1 MGDLGFTIVGIGG
14 AGGKIVN
21 AVAEQNDGHIKAF
34 AIDTDFSAIS
44 RLNRCQQKRI
54 GATRFDGAGSG
65 GDRNGAGMAADETQ
79 DLASVF
85 DGSRIAIIVAGI
97 GKGTGSGV
105 LPKVLAKA
113 SDRNVATIVFMVA
126 PFLFEGIELTRKA
139 AETEQSISKTGD
151 VKIVCKN
158 DDLCP
163 TASDLTLEEAFSKA
177 TNTLADGITM
187 IWKMTMMQGYIN
199 LDPATLVSI
208 VRTGRGACHFG
219 LGTASGPQRVK
230 EATATLF
237 GAGGTGLGG
246 KLTGAKAALVGIIGG
261 ADLMLREVAEIMKT
275 TGSAL
280 SMDAEIRMGTVLDQT
295 LNDEIKIA
303 VMLFREWNPLYATE
317 GAGEAEEEEADSRMR
332 IYTAPSQTAT
342 SRNTKSR
349 SGKRVFNDRFQ
360 NSAATCLDGENLDK
374 PTYLRRKLH
383 IDLL

>member
-1 MGDLGFTIVGIGG
+1 MGELGFTIIGIGG
-14 AGGKIVN
+14 GGGKIVN
-21 AVAEQNDGHIKAF
+21 AVAEQNDGRIRAF

-65 GDRNGAGMAADETQ
+65 GDRNGAGMAADETA

-85 DGSRIAIIVAGI
+85 DGSRIAMIVAGI

-113 SDRNVATIVFMVA
+113 ADRNVATIVFMVA

-139 AETEQSISKTGD
+139 AETEQSVAKAGD

-163 TASDLTLEEAFSKA
+163 AASDLTLEEAFAKA

-187 IWKMTMMQGYIN
+187 IWKMTMMPGYIN

-208 VRTGRGACHFG
+208 VRTGRGACNFG
-219 LGTASGPQRVK
+219 LGASSGPQRVK
-230 EATATLF
+230 EAVATLL

-261 ADLMLREVAEIMKT
+261 ADLMLREVAEVMKA

-280 SMDAEIRMGTVLDQT
+280 SMDAEIRMGTVLDPA
-295 LNDEIKIA
+295 LRDEIRIA
-303 VMLFREWNPLYATE
+303 VMLFREWNPLYAAE
-317 GAGEAEEEEADSRMR
+317 GAGDGEEEEADPRPR
-332 IYTAPSQTAT
+332 IYTAPSTAAAT
-342 SRNTKSR
+342 RGTKGR
-349 SGKRVFNDRFQ
+349 AGKKNFNDRFQ
-360 NSAATCLDGENLDK
+360 NSVATCLEGENLDK